1 MGVFFTR
8 GSLSNICFERFHKIS
23 RRNDKTPVKK
33 LSPKKLGCWIFNPD
47 VSGSHPSGS
56 SIFDS
61 AVHPSE
67 VGGMTTENSGGNG
80 G

>member
-1 MGVFFTR
+1 M
-8 GSLSNICFERFHKIS
+8 FEKFPGEMARLPF
-23 RRNDKTPVKK
+23 KK

-67 VGGMTTENSGGNG
+67 VDGMSTENSGGNG